1 MLSGDSAVLVAMAVH
16 RLPLR
21 QRRAALILGIS
32 GAVVL
37 QTLATL
43 AMAQLLRIPLLLCVG
58 GVLLCGV
65 ALNLLREEEEEEE
78 TPQVHAAEHLEHAVW
93 TILVATLLTSLDNV
107 LAVASVGQ
115 GHPGLILFGLLFSSA
130 ILITGSLFISQL
142 MNRYPILVTVGAGIL
157 AWTAGGMIEA
167 DAVVR
172 RIMWAPLGA
181 GLPHGPFR
189 FLFSVVATVLV
200 LIAPNWRK

>member
-1 MLSGDSAVLVAMAVH
+1 MGWNSSYILSLLEVIGTNIVLSGDSAVLVAMAVH

-65 ALNLLREEEEEEE
+65 ALNLLREEGEEE

-115 GHPGLILFGLLFSSA
+115 GQPGLILFGLLFSSA

-157 AWTAGGMIEA
+157 AWTAGG
-167 DAVVR
+167 
-172 RIMWAPLGA
+172 
-181 GLPHGPFR
+181 
-189 FLFSVVATVLV
+189 
-200 LIAPNWRK
+200 